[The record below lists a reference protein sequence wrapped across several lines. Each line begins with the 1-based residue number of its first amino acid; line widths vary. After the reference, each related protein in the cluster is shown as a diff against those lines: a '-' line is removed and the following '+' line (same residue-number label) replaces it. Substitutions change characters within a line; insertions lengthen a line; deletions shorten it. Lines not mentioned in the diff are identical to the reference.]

1 MADHYHQHRLSGKNW
16 MPPAWN
22 RKCDCSENVVGS
34 MGEEI
39 RKYTQGGGGDEESGR
54 KLGIVKAE
62 IGAFRCF
69 GCWQLAIWTVRMFIL
84 Y

>member
-1 MADHYHQHRLSGKNW
+1 
-16 MPPAWN
+16 
-22 RKCDCSENVVGS
+22 

-62 IGAFRCF
+62 TGAFRCF
-69 GCWQLAIWTVRMFIL
+69 GC
-84 Y
+84 